1 MSFSDCFINKELTRD
16 DLQFVFFLEKKVASP
31 FSSIFSYK
39 SGCFRT
45 EKTRIFD
52 LRIVFLMEKKFA
64 SLFNRIF
71 NYRTGDW
78 LLEQAEVEI
87 AKLEKLQAAV
97 AHQQLVVNE
106 LCSLWH
112 GLDSDVKRLNPVSLP
127 KDAGV
132 VHPPR
137 IIPGT
142 GRWRNRGKD
151 LSADPMILAS
161 GILGFDDLDNMFREH
176 WLLPTLLVH
185 FITNVNFL
193 AVGCVFY
200 QLISRLILMRN
211 NIGSYSTPLGLSF
224 ILDVSGFSGLVGLE
238 LPKRCCDPFASLD
251 YGRLSGGALALGPS
265 ELLDDTTIWDPPCA
279 VKFSILKTRR
289 IIPSVFYVIA
299 IVKEYSGI
307 FFFSSFFF
315 FFRWQCWACKAPS
328 Q

>member
-1 MSFSDCFINKELTRD
+1 M
-16 DLQFVFFLEKKVASP
+16 QVVFFPKKEFASP
-31 FSSIFSYK
+31 
-39 SGCFRT
+39 
-45 EKTRIFD
+45 
-52 LRIVFLMEKKFA
+52 
-64 SLFNRIF
+64 FNRIF

-106 LCSLWH
+106 LCSPWH

-132 VHPPR
+132 VHPSR
-137 IIPGT
+137 IIPRT

-161 GILGFDDLDNMFREH
+161 GILGFDDLDNMFRGH

-224 ILDVSGFSGLVGLE
+224 ILDVSGFSGLGGLE
-238 LPKRCCDPFASLD
+238 LPKRCCNPVTSLD
-251 YGRLSGGALALGPS
+251 YGRLPGSALALGPI
-265 ELLDDTTIWDPPCA
+265 ELQYGTLC
-279 VKFSILKTRR
+279 V
-289 IIPSVFYVIA
+289 
-299 IVKEYSGI
+299 
-307 FFFSSFFF
+307 
-315 FFRWQCWACKAPS
+315 Q
-328 Q
+328 